1 MDRAGPK
8 IKLYEPSTPPGMI
21 LVHLYENITVRGEA
35 MDKSGVAWVKID
47 GAEAALDAGGNFLRD
62 IPLQMGKNQ
71 ISIEATDHLGNRSSV
86 SVAIRREESTPAK
99 VTSAGVPSRVE
110 NIYDKSLAVVIGIN
124 R

>member
-1 MDRAGPK
+1 
-8 IKLYEPSTPPGMI
+8 MI